1 MVRTNK
7 SGPSASIRQ
16 KNYSNMMKK
25 YLIAVVVAL
34 FALPAFAQTT
44 ERVYEYDE
52 YGKVGR
58 SEGWARRFAHNFY
71 DGLVGAEYYEVVDD
85 NGNKTEK
92 KSDDRKNK
100 KNTGKSYR
108 YYGPGHTPDFYFG
121 VNLLCT
127 DQPPTLTPGLPQK
140 PGKGFE
146 LGFAVG
152 QWGYHMTRNIGVNTA
167 VYITRSRYWIDNGQY
182 LDYNRNLAS
191 GNNIELTKNPIN
203 GKDVK
208 QGYLRYWSLR
218 VPLCLEISSAS
229 SRGPFIAVGPEL
241 EFRFGDVSKVDVVD
255 MKDRVTVS
263 KGININPLGLN
274 AVARIGINDFGVI
287 ARYSFTSLFLND
299 NPVQTYPFM
308 IGIST
313 SF

>member
-7 SGPSASIRQ
+7 SGPFASIRQ

-25 YLIAVVVAL
+25 YLIAVVAAV
-34 FALPAFAQTT
+34 FAIPAFAQS
-44 ERVYEYDE
+44 ERHYEYDE

-71 DGLVGAEYYEVVDD
+71 DGLIGAEYYEVVDED
-85 NGNKTEK
+85 NNKTEK
-92 KSDDRKNK
+92 KSVSKKEQKNVS
-100 KNTGKSYR
+100 KSYR
-108 YYGPGHTPDFYFG
+108 YYGPGHTPGFYFG
-121 VNLLCT
+121 VNLLAT
-127 DQPPTLTPGLPQK
+127 DDPRTLTQALPQK

-146 LGFAVG
+146 FAFAIG

-167 VYITRSRYWIDNGQY
+167 FYISRSRYWFDNGRY
-182 LDYNRNLAS
+182 LDYNRNINAM
-191 GNNIELTKNPIN
+191 TKVSLSSDDVYNRQQ
-203 GKDVK
+203 VK

-241 EFRFGDVSKVDVVD
+241 EYRFGDVSKVDLID
-255 MKDRVTVS
+255 QDDRVTVAD
-263 KGININPLGLN
+263 GINVNPLGLN
-274 AVARIGINDFGVI
+274 AVARIGISDFGI
-287 ARYSFTSLFLND
+287 LARYSITSLFLND
-299 NPVQTYPFM
+299 DPAQTYPFM